1 MSVNMVTMCAAYTA
15 AFSVRFPVLSS

>member
-1 MSVNMVTMCAAYTA
+1 MSINMVTMCAAYTA